1 MILLLLVSALAV
13 PATSPPSAVEVM
25 PMVTSQEQRP
35 SILVKLAPNWL
46 RVYNVEPQAYMA
58 SLKAHLA
65 EMWPDATIRI
75 VLGPE
80 LPQIGVVEVKDSKD
94 IDSEIV
100 LGEVSDHFDE
110 YE

>member
-1 MILLLLVSALAV
+1 MAG
-13 PATSPPSAVEVM
+13 
-25 PMVTSQEQRP
+25 QEQRP

-46 RVYNVEPQAYMA
+46 RVYDVPPDAYMT
-58 SLKAHLA
+58 SLKTHLSS
-65 EMWPDATIRI
+65 MWPTATVLI

-80 LPQIGVVEVKDSKD
+80 LPQIATVEIKDSKD

>member
-1 MILLLLVSALAV
+1 
-13 PATSPPSAVEVM
+13 
-25 PMVTSQEQRP
+25 MVGQEQRP
-35 SILVKLAPNWL
+35 SIIVKLAPNWL
-46 RVYNVEPQAYMA
+46 RVYDVAPDAYMA
-58 SLKAHLA
+58 SLKAHLIA
-65 EMWPDATIRI
+65 MWPTATVRI

-80 LPQIGVVEVKDSKD
+80 LPQIATVEVKDAKD